1 MHKFFWST
9 YFPINPLQNSIVIV
23 PYHSTSS
30 LCILNKH
37 ILTLVFCSNKKE
49 SNYRRRGSLHY
60 DKSLSIL
67 PFTFLT
73 IIAFFNFYPVWML
86 LLGTLRYKITYER
99 KVRLSKAVRERK
111 RGREKWNNL
120 KKIWE
125 YQREKPWIERHR
137 RHNGITFSR

>member
-1 MHKFFWST
+1 MHKFFLKCVFSNQ
-9 YFPINPLQNSIVIV
+9 FLQKSIVIV

-73 IIAFFNFYPVWML
+73 IIAFFNFYPVLDVVAWNFKIQDNVRKKSEIVQDSARTKE
-86 LLGTLRYKITYER
+86 GQGKVKQSQENLRIPTGET
-99 KVRLSKAVRERK
+99 
-111 RGREKWNNL
+111 
-120 KKIWE
+120 ID
-125 YQREKPWIERHR
+125 
-137 RHNGITFSR
+137 